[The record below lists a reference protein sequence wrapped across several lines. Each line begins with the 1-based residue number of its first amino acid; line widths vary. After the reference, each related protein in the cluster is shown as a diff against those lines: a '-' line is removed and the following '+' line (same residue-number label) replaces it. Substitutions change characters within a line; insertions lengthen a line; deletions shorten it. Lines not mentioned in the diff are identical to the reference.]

1 MDELLPAV
9 LGWGLVWSGRMDEL
23 LPAVLGWVWFGRIVW
38 SGRLDG
44 WMSYCL
50 PF

>member
-9 LGWGLVWSGRMDEL
+9 LGWGLVLSGR
-23 LPAVLGWVWFGRIVW
+23 V
-38 SGRLDG
+38 DG

>member
-9 LGWGLVWSGRMDEL
+9 LGWGLVGWMDEL
-23 LPAVLGWVWFGRIVW
+23 LPAVLGWVSFGR
-38 SGRLDG
+38 RDG
-44 WMSYCL
+44 WVSYCL

>member
-9 LGWGLVWSGRMDEL
+9 LGWGLVWSGRMD
-23 LPAVLGWVWFGRIVW
+23 
-38 SGRLDG
+38 G